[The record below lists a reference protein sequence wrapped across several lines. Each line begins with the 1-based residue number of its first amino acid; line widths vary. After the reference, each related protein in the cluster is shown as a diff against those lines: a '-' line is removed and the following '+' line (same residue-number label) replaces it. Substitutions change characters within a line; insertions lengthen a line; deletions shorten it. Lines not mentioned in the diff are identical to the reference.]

1 MNKSKLYFSASLAI
15 VTLVTEIYALVSLNQ
30 GLFRLATGMGQTLI
44 FFSIAW
50 LLYGIGEK
58 SKPVEIESGNKQAII
73 SGLIVWVLTSSV
85 FRLLGPNYLTIII
98 VFLLLA
104 AISYLAGRRGNLG
117 FTFNKVSQAN
127 K

>member
-1 MNKSKLYFSASLAI
+1 MNKPKLFFSASLAI
-15 VTLVTEIYALVSLNQ
+15 VTLATEIYALISLNQ

-50 LLYGIGEK
+50 LLYGIGEQ
-58 SKPVEIESGNKQAII
+58 SKPVEIESGNKQAVM
-73 SGLIVWVLTSSV
+73 SGLVVWAVTSGV
-85 FRLLGPNYLTIII
+85 FRLFGPNYFSIVI
-98 VFLLLA
+98 VFLLLVA
-104 AISYLAGRRGNLG
+104 MSYLAGLRGNLG